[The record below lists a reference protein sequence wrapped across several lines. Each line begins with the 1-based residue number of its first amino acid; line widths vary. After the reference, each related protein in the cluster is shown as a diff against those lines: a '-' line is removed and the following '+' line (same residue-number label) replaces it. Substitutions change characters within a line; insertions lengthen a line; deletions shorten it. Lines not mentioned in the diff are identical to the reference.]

1 MVARAKAAEA
11 TWGKILESA
20 RGLFAELPYDQV
32 SLDAVAVR
40 AGVTVQT
47 VLRRFGS
54 KEALLAAVAEWRS
67 ARIRAERDATEVGD
81 LAGAIANLV
90 EDYERWG
97 NEVLYFLAQ
106 EDRISAIRE
115 VTQRGRAYHHAWV
128 RRIFAPQLRRLAPEE
143 QERRIVQLIA
153 VTDLYT
159 WKILRRDLDLGR
171 DEVEEALRDLTGR
184 IVRGSPRARG

>member
-11 TWGKILESA
+11 TWGKILEAA
-20 RGLFAELPYDQV
+20 RELFAELPYDQV

-97 NEVLYFLAQ
+97 NEVLHFLAQ

-128 RRIFAPQLRRLAPEE
+128 RRVFAPQLRRLAPEQ

-153 VTDLYT
+153 ATDLYT

-171 DEVEEALRDLTGR
+171 DEVEEALRDLAGR

>member
-1 MVARAKAAEA
+1 MVARAEAAEA
-11 TWGKILESA
+11 THGRILEAA
-20 RGLFAELPYDQV
+20 RGLFGELPYDQV

-54 KEALLAAVAEWRS
+54 KEGLLAAVAEWRS
-67 ARIRAERDATEVGD
+67 ARIRAERDVTEVGD

-97 NEVLYFLAQ
+97 NEVLHFLAQ
-106 EDRISAIRE
+106 EDRIPAIRE

-128 RRIFAPQLRRLAPEE
+128 RRVFAPQLRRVTPE
-143 QERRIVQLIA
+143 QRERRIAQLIA
-153 VTDLYT
+153 ATDLYT
-159 WKILRRDLDLGR
+159 WKILHRDLGLGR
-171 DEVEEALRDLTGR
+171 AEVEEALRDLAGQILR
-184 IVRGSPRARG
+184 ASPRARR